1 MNNNKLHSILQPLD
15 MPAWTATAEPAPT
28 LLALQQD
35 LVVDVAIIGAGF
47 TGLSAAIELASH
59 GVTVAVLEAGRVGDG
74 ASGRNGGQINPGLK
88 LDPHDVLA
96 KHPAI
101 AEHALDFSGKAP
113 DKVFEIVARYDIQCH
128 IKRTGWLMPAH
139 RESAEADLE
148 RRANGWINR
157 GVKVQ
162 TVGREETRRITGSAA
177 YTGAIID
184 PRGGNLQPL
193 SYVRGLARAAVS
205 EGAKVFERTRIQTL
219 VQQSGSWVLTT
230 ASGAKVRANRVI
242 LATNGYTDG
251 LWPGLEQTIIPVH
264 SFQIATVPLEAS
276 VAASI
281 LPEGHH
287 AADTR
292 RLIQY
297 FRKDPAG
304 RFFLGGEGKAG
315 GPKTAADFSHLYRLM
330 LQAYPQLAG
339 ISIEFAWSGRLAVTP
354 DYLPHVHEPAP
365 GISAVLGCQGRGIA
379 MMTAMGQSLA
389 AHLLDSSSVLGLP
402 VTRLKRIPFHGL
414 NQLYAAV
421 ASSYFRVMDVN

>member
-1 MNNNKLHSILQPLD
+1 MSKMKLNSILQPLD
-15 MPAWTATAEPAPT
+15 RAAWTATAESAPV
-28 LLALQQD
+28 LQALQED
-35 LVVDVAIIGAGF
+35 VVVDVAIVGAGF
-47 TGLSAAIELASH
+47 TGLSAAIELASR
-59 GVTVAVLEAGRVGDG
+59 GVSVAVLDAGLVGGG

-96 KHPAI
+96 KHPEI
-101 AEHALDFSGKAP
+101 ADHALDFSGRAP
-113 DKVFEIVARYDIQCH
+113 DVVFDLVARYDIQCH

-148 RRANGWINR
+148 RRAKGWINR
-157 GVKVQ
+157 GVPVR
-162 TVGREETRRITGSAA
+162 TLGREETRRITGSPA

-193 SYVRGLARAAVS
+193 SYVRGLARAAAS
-205 EGAKVFERTRIQTL
+205 EGARVFEKTPVTAL
-219 VQQSGSWVLTT
+219 VQEGDKWLLTT
-230 ASGAKVRANRVI
+230 PRGKVRAAQVI

-251 LWPGLEQTIIPVH
+251 LWPGLKQTIIPIH
-264 SFQIATVPLEAS
+264 SFQIATIPLSPSLGAT
-276 VAASI
+276 I

-297 FRKDPAG
+297 FRRDSAG

-315 GPKTAADFSHLYRLM
+315 GAKTPSDFSHLYRLM
-330 LQAYPQLAG
+330 VQAYPQLEGVA
-339 ISIEFAWSGRLAVTP
+339 IEYAWSGQLAVTP

-389 AHLLDSSSVLGLP
+389 AHLLDRSSALGLP

-421 ASSYFRVMDVN
+421 ASSYFRMMDVN